1 MGAPFRANGRGG
13 QGGAACDLRWAGGRW
28 DLGATTGD
36 RLPLLPDLPC
46 PIIRFGKAKPTS
58 FGQRGWRLASHCRFV
73 CEKAGNGRKRPL
85 ADACV
90 VGEKVKMAE
99 VAVAQKNGERS
110 ARIRSAWL
118 RWLLLFIPFMAL
130 ILLTLE
136 WLDFF
141 IVMTGLLVMA
151 VGVSLYQRHVNKRS
165 WRSIMLGVYA
175 ESE

>member
-1 MGAPFRANGRGG
+1 
-13 QGGAACDLRWAGGRW
+13 
-28 DLGATTGD
+28 
-36 RLPLLPDLPC
+36 
-46 PIIRFGKAKPTS
+46 
-58 FGQRGWRLASHCRFV
+58 
-73 CEKAGNGRKRPL
+73 
-85 ADACV
+85 
-90 VGEKVKMAE
+90 
-99 VAVAQKNGERS
+99 
-110 ARIRSAWL
+110 
-118 RWLLLFIPFMAL
+118 MAL